1 MTELDLARMTLIIG
15 LVVAA
20 FIYHRTRLVSGGLMT
35 PAYLALVISAG
46 SWKDVLGWG
55 ILTLAS
61 FLIFKLVT
69 YLIALPKAWLLM
81 ISIAIST
88 ILHGAIVLMTGGRG
102 GHEPVTIG
110 AFSLIISGGM
120 YLTPGLTAFDLSR
133 QGWLRTLGVV
143 VAATVVTLGITLG
156 VAAIG
161 NLSGPAIPLSNPTSN
176 VYTNYSLPIAM
187 IVCVLLAEGV
197 RIAFGWGSGGI
208 IGAIFFVELLDVTS
222 FIVIIVLVA
231 ITAIVAHYARR
242 VLTMTPRQWF
252 QFTMILGAVI
262 AWMGLL
268 VGSALGIDAAKNV
281 GAYALEPLLAVGLI
295 STDVA
300 RFGTRHT
307 IYGKVI
313 VLTGVILT
321 NQLVQIG
328 GFDSWIALVGLLFAV
343 ISIYIY
349 AFREV
354 RVGWRVAE
362 DVGSRHPIVV
372 NAKKPGATLR
382 RQTRDRPRGA

>member
-1 MTELDLARMTLIIG
+1 MTELDLARMTLIVG
-15 LVVAA
+15 LVIAA

-46 SWKDVLGWG
+46 SWKDVLGWA

-61 FLIFKLVT
+61 FIVFKIVT
-69 YLIALPKAWLLM
+69 YLVALPKAWLLM

-88 ILHGAIVLMTGGRG
+88 ILHGIIVLSTGGKG

-143 VAATVVTLGITLG
+143 VVATGVTLGITLG
-156 VAAIG
+156 IAAIG
-161 NLSGPAIPLSNPTSN
+161 NLSGPAIPLTNPTSN
-176 VYTNYSLPIAM
+176 VFTNYSLPVAM
-187 IVCVLLAEGV
+187 IVCVLLAEGM
-197 RIAFGWGSGGI
+197 RIGFGWGSGGI
-208 IGAIFFVELLDVTS
+208 IGAIFFVELLDVSS

-231 ITAIVAHYARR
+231 ITAIIAHYARR

-268 VGSALGIDAAKNV
+268 IGSSLGIDAAKNV

-313 VLTGVILT
+313 VLAGVILT
-321 NQLVQIG
+321 NQLVQLG
-328 GFDSWIALVGLLFAV
+328 GFDSWIALVGLLFA
-343 ISIYIY
+343 IIAIYIY

-354 RVGWRVAE
+354 RDGWRVAE
-362 DVGSRHPIVV
+362 DVGSRHPLVV
-372 NAKKPGATLR
+372 NAKQARRLR
-382 RQTRDRPRGA
+382 R

>member
-46 SWKDVLGWG
+46 SWEDVLGWAF
-55 ILTLAS
+55 LTLAS
-61 FLIFKLVT
+61 FVIFKIVT

-81 ISIAIST
+81 ISIGIST
-88 ILHGAIVLMTGGRG
+88 ILHGVIVLTTGGKG
-102 GHEPVTIG
+102 GHEPLTIG
-110 AFSLIISGGM
+110 AFELILSGGM

-143 VAATVVTLGITLG
+143 VVATGVTLGI
-156 VAAIG
+156 AAIG
-161 NLSGPAIPLSNPTSN
+161 NLSGPAIPLTNPTSH
-176 VYTNYSLPIAM
+176 VFTNYSLPVAM
-187 IVCVLLAEGV
+187 IVCVLLAEGM
-197 RIAFGWGSGGI
+197 RIGFGWGSGGI